1 MLTNGPTGNVGTI
14 YSYKKLKKNFSTG
27 LQSFFRHSEL
37 NLENFRLGYPFL
49 VKSKF
54 EIQLLKQNYL
64 L

>member
-14 YSYKKLKKNFSTG
+14 YIKKSILKNFSPG

-37 NLENFRLGYPFL
+37 NLENFRFKYPIL

-54 EIQLLKQNYL
+54 EIQLLKLNYL